1 MKEVKMREDKFGE
14 DIYLNEYTS
23 YENDDLCDLFA
34 TLKDRLKQAQEN
46 GLTKTYVR
54 FASTLEPYERD
65 STGPVEVTVWGERAL
80 TQTEIRAE
88 QEQKRIQAL
97 ADKLK
102 ISYYEAATVD
112 RLQNAN
118 KVEVK

>member
-1 MKEVKMREDKFGE
+1 MKKDKFGE

-23 YENDDLCDLFA
+23 YEHDDLCDLFA
-34 TLKDRLKQAQEN
+34 TLKDRLKQAEEN

-65 STGPVEVTVWGERAL
+65 STGPVEVTVWGERPL
-80 TQTEIRAE
+80 TTREIRQE
-88 QEQKRIQAL
+88 QEQKRIEAL
-97 ADKLK
+97 ANEMG
-102 ISYYEAATVD
+102 ISFYEAATVD
-112 RLQNAN
+112 RLQKAN